1 VYNAICVF
9 LAGYVVYG
17 YAVYKLRHWDD
28 LGFVCNDIHEPGE
41 KGEWLAWV
49 VWVFAMQKY
58 WEFCDTF
65 FFILRK
71 NFNQV
76 CMYPPP
82 QTPVQRPALTKP
94 LLPFSP
100 FCLHDV
106 TLTSFQVSFLHVY
119 HHASITFVVGYL
131 ARYSYSGDVYLAPL
145 LNACVHVCMYSHY
158 LVTALGYRYSLHA
171 CIPARMVPSCR
182 GMSRQVR
189 APDLARSRLDDDD
202 ASIA

>member
-28 LGFVCNDIHEPGE
+28 LGFVCNDIHEAGE

-82 QTPVQRPALTKP
+82 PQTPYNGRL
-94 LLPFSP
+94 SP
-100 FCLHDV
+100 NLCCHFLHSAFMNV
-106 TLTSFQVSFLHVY
+106 TLTASQVSFLHVY

-158 LVTALGYRYSLHA
+158 LVTALGYR
-171 CIPARMVPSCR
+171 
-182 GMSRQVR
+182 
-189 APDLARSRLDDDD
+189 
-202 ASIA
+202 